1 MTYTL
6 PRRPAAELT
15 LSHEVPAPPN
25 TMEHPGSF
33 ATVIH
38 TNEVT
43 EMLEGRYDREGLCL
57 KVIPNNGAEHP
68 SDSLWDG
75 EPLGMTS
82 LIQNFAAMEGLAP
95 RVYDLVMVNGT
106 HAAQVTDWVAKGRKG
121 PRKEDL
127 LGVFTLLGI
136 TSRRDQWDIGENRDN
151 WRSGLFVDFSGLRL
165 DDEAMDKILATL
177 RLQATMKKGQ
187 PADGAYQAVP
197 TLAIPGDRPGTRQF
211 IPFDCHNLNVLDVGC
226 NLGHFSRLAVD
237 HGAVRVVGVDR
248 GMTAMH
254 ARIVHALLGYWG
266 IDVVTATLPAEH
278 EQLPDVEFDL
288 AVCLSTINYMGDDGI
303 PWLSRI
309 APALWLEGHGS
320 IPAESYLPALNRS
333 YAEVTRL
340 ADTTD
345 NKVRAQFYCTR

>member
-1 MTYTL
+1 MTYIL

-15 LSHEVPAPPN
+15 LSQEIPAPPN

-33 ATVIH
+33 AMVLH
-38 TNEVT
+38 TKLIT
-43 EMLEGRYDREGLCL
+43 EMLEAKYGREGLCL

-82 LIQNFAAMEGLAP
+82 LIQNFVAMEGLAP

-106 HAAQVTDWVAKGRKG
+106 HAAQVTDWVNKGQEAARQ
-121 PRKEDL
+121 EDL
-127 LGVFTLLGI
+127 LAAFALLGI
-136 TSRRDQWDIGENRDN
+136 TSRREQWDIGENRDN

-165 DDEAMDKILATL
+165 PDEAMDKIINTL
-177 RLQATMKKGQ
+177 RSQATIKKGQ

-197 TLAIPGDRPGTRQF
+197 TLAIPGDRPITRVF
-211 IPFDCHNLNVLDVGC
+211 PVDCENLNVLDVGC

-254 ARIVHALLGYWG
+254 ANIVNALLGYWT

-278 EQLPDVEFDL
+278 EQLPNIEFDL
-288 AVCLSTINYMGDDGI
+288 AVCLSVINYMGDDGI
-303 PWLSRI
+303 PWLART
-309 APALWLEGHGS
+309 APALWLEGHGD
-320 IPAESYLPALNRS
+320 IPAGSYLPALNQS
-333 YAEVTRL
+333 YSEVKRL